1 MSGHADIE
9 RAIEALET
17 QRAVLGD
24 SVVDEAIGALLAKLS
39 AQQDDYSRT
48 EEQRKLVT
56 ILFCDLVGFT
66 SLSETM
72 DPEAIREILNMFFSP
87 WYTVISRYN
96 GKIEKFI
103 GDAVMAV
110 FGIPVASEGDPER
123 AIRAALDA
131 REMLVHQNDELE
143 SKFGIRLGYR
153 IGINTG
159 NVLVGEL
166 GREGEFTVTGDSVNL
181 ASRIQGAAPENGI
194 LISHNTYRHVRG
206 IFDVEPLPDITV
218 KGKSEA
224 VVVYEI
230 KQAKPRSFRIATRG
244 VEGLETRT
252 IGREKEFTCLEE
264 AWLTVSRDGE
274 ARFAIITG
282 EAGIGKSRLL
292 YDFRNWMELR
302 PEHFWLFQGRA
313 SSETRNQPYSLIR
326 DLISFR
332 FQISEV
338 DDGETRRSK
347 LEQGISDFLG
357 EDQQREEIA
366 HFIGQ
371 LIGFDFSDSPY
382 IRGILHD
389 PGQIRDRAAHAL
401 TRFLAAATGTDPVVI
416 LIEDIQWADQ
426 GSLSILNT
434 IGLQLLEKR
443 ILIVSTA
450 RPEFFKRS
458 SGMEFFTVSTEEIDT
473 PSRIVEIKLKTLSDK
488 NTRALLHDI
497 LRLAEGVPEKLLNR
511 IVERSEG
518 NPYYIEEFVKI
529 LIDEGAIVKG
539 EKRWWIASAR
549 LEHVSIPPTLTGLLQ
564 ARLDKLPIV
573 ERDVLQRASVVG
585 RVFWNGIVVDLLA
598 GSASADRDVNGT
610 LESLCNRELIR
621 KREDTAFSGNAEYI
635 FHHALLHEVT
645 YESVLKKYRRMY
657 HGMIGRWFIDQS
669 EMNAQRHSG
678 IIAEHFDRAGDG
690 NTAASWYVR
699 AAKYAMDRYANDE
712 SLQYVNRS
720 MELISEENPRVR
732 YDAIII
738 RIALNDRLGRR
749 DAQRSDIETL
759 GQLARELNDTRCL
772 AEMNLKEMRL
782 GITIGDY
789 SMAAE
794 EAERATAVAQEERY
808 IDLEAQALQGWGET
822 LWRKGDLQESRR
834 ILLKAKALGQKISS
848 SEIEAGALRNLGAVS
863 LYMGEHEQ
871 ARSYFEDSLKIFQ
884 KAGDRAAEGAT
895 LNNLG
900 LALYHAGNINK
911 ARDVYEKAYTVFRM
925 IGHRHGE
932 SSILINL
939 GMVANQQE
947 DFGSA
952 LRYYSDALS
961 ISRAIKHRS
970 NELLALNNIGFI
982 LASLGNHD
990 AALRCYGQAFAISA
1004 TLNEKHPGY
1013 TVATNLAYLRL
1024 RMGDF
1029 DGARKLY
1036 TTNLRSAEDLG
1047 DRSAHIEAQINMGHT
1062 YLEQGERDKAESE
1075 YRKAMA
1081 ILNTQELST
1090 LPAELIYGLMK
1101 TANLRGEGNRAIE
1114 LAEELLSRL
1123 PSIGF
1128 SDSLEPIRLYLGCY
1142 EVFGSHNDARAGDVL
1157 KEAMDRLHAAA
1168 ETIDDSDLRRSF
1180 FKNVTFNKAIIT
1192 AWQQITQMTKD

>member
-9 RAIEALET
+9 RAIEALEA
-17 QRAVLGD
+17 QRAVLSD

-48 EEQRKLVT
+48 EEQRKQVT

-87 WYTVISRYN
+87 WYTVVSRYN

-143 SKFGIRLGYR
+143 SRFGIRLGYR

-206 IFDVEPLPDITV
+206 IFDVEPLPDISV

-252 IGREKEFTCLEE
+252 IGREKEFSCLEE
-264 AWLTVSRDGE
+264 AWLTVSLDGE
-274 ARFAIITG
+274 AGFAIITG

-326 DLISFR
+326 DLICFR

-338 DDGETRRSK
+338 DDGDTRRWK

-357 EDQQREEIA
+357 DGGQRKEIA

-401 TRFLAAATGTDPVVI
+401 TRFLSAATRTDPVVI

-426 GSLSILNT
+426 GSLSVLNT
-434 IGLQLLEKR
+434 IGLELLEKR
-443 ILIVSTA
+443 ILIVATA
-450 RPEFFKRS
+450 RPEFIKRI

-473 PSRIVEIKLKTLSDK
+473 PARIVEITLNALSDK

-497 LRLAEGVPEKLLNR
+497 LRLAEGVPEKLLNK

-564 ARLDKLPIV
+564 ARLDKLPVV

-585 RVFWNGIVVDLLA
+585 RVFWNGIVADLLA
-598 GSASADRDVNGT
+598 GSAGADRDVNGT

-690 NTAASWYVR
+690 NTAAPWYVR
-699 AAKYAMDRYANDE
+699 AANYAMERYANDE
-712 SLQYVNRS
+712 SLQYVDRS
-720 MELISEENPRVR
+720 LELIAEDNPRAR
-732 YDAIII
+732 YDAVII

-759 GQLARELNDTRCL
+759 VQLAHELNDTRRL
-772 AEMNLKEMRL
+772 AETNIKKMRL
-782 GITIGDY
+782 GITTGDY
-789 SMAAE
+789 GMAAE
-794 EAERATAVAQEERY
+794 EAERATAIAQEERY

-848 SEIEAGALRNLGAVS
+848 SEIEAGALRNLGAVC
-863 LYMGEHEQ
+863 LYMGEQEQ
-871 ARSYFEDSLKIFQ
+871 ARSYFEDSLKVFQ

-900 LALYHAGNINK
+900 LALYHAGNIIK
-911 ARDVYEKAYTVFRM
+911 AREVYEQAYSVFRM

-952 LRYYSDALS
+952 LSYYSDALG

-970 NELLALNNIGFI
+970 NELLSLNNMGFV
-982 LASLGNHD
+982 LTSLGD
-990 AALRCYGQAFAISA
+990 YDTALKLYEEALSLSAALK
-1004 TLNEKHPGY
+1004 EKQPSSN
-1013 TVATNLAYLRL
+1013 VMTNLGYLRL
-1024 RMGDF
+1024 RIGDF
-1029 DGARKLY
+1029 KSARELF
-1036 TTNLRSAEDLG
+1036 TSCLRSAESTG
-1047 DRSAHIEAQINMGHT
+1047 YQPQQIEALINMGHT
-1062 YLEQGERDKAESE
+1062 YLEQGERDKAEYQ
-1075 YRKAMA
+1075 YRKTEN
-1081 ILNTQELST
+1081 ILETMDLSAR
-1090 LPAELIYGLMK
+1090 PVELIYGLMK
-1101 TANLRGEGNRAIE
+1101 IADMRGAKNEALE
-1114 LAEELLSRL
+1114 LAEELTSRI
-1123 PSIGF
+1123 PTIDF
-1128 SDSLEPIRLYLGCY
+1128 SDSLEPIRLYVGCY
-1142 EVFGSHNDARAGDVL
+1142 EVFRHCEDARAHDVL
-1157 KEAMDRLHAAA
+1157 QSGHMRLVSAA
-1168 ETIDDSDLRRSF
+1168 ETIHDEHLRQSF
-1180 FKNVTFNKAIIT
+1180 IENIPHNKALMKI
-1192 AWQQITQMTKD
+1192 WNDQN